1 MPKKLV
7 NALTPMQVKHATAG
21 RHADGGGLHLLVKK
35 PTEEAVRIAKPG
47 KPAEGARSWV
57 FRFMLKGKSRDIGL
71 GPAAGPDGI
80 TLADARDAAAAF
92 RLKVKAGVDPLAER
106 QMMAAE
112 ASAAAQAAKIAGKTF
127 KAVAETHIGANEDS
141 WRNAKH
147 RQQWT
152 NTLATYVYPVIGDL
166 PVADVSTAHVLS
178 ILEPIWKAK
187 PETAS
192 RVRGRIE
199 TILDAAK
206 ARGYRE
212 GENPARWRGHISQIL
227 PARSRLTRGHHK
239 ALSYSDLPAFMEKLG
254 KREAVAALALE
265 FAILTAARTGEVIG
279 AKWGEVNLEKAVW
292 TIPADRMKAG
302 KEHRVPLSPRAVEI
316 LKETKRLEKDWLFP
330 GEDGKLSSMAMT
342 MLLRRMKVE
351 ATVHGFRSAFR
362 DWSAECT
369 GYAHEVC
376 EMALA
381 HTIGNKAEAAYRRG
395 DLFEKRRRLMA
406 DWATY
411 CANSTADADDD
422 SKVTP
427 IRSQA

>member
-7 NALTPMQVKHATAG
+7 NALTPMQVKHAPAG
-21 RHADGGGLHLLVKK
+21 RHADGGGLHLLVKD
-35 PTEEAVRIAKPG
+35 T
-47 KPAEGARSWV
+47 GARSWV
-57 FRFMLKGKSRDIGL
+57 YRFMLKGKSRDLGL
-71 GPAAGPDGI
+71 GPAAGPDAI
-80 TLADARDAAAAF
+80 KLTDARDLAGAL

-106 QMMAAE
+106 QMKAAE
-112 ASAAAQAAKIAGKTF
+112 AIAAEQAAHIAGKTF
-127 KAVAETHIGANEDS
+127 KDVAGAYIEANEDS

-147 RQQWT
+147 RQQWS
-152 NTLATYVYPVIGDL
+152 NTLATYVYPVIGEL
-166 PVADVSTAHVLS
+166 PVAEVGTEHVMS
-178 ILEPIWKAK
+178 ILEPIWKTK

-206 ARGYRE
+206 ARGYRS

-239 ALSYSDLPAFMEKLG
+239 ALSYGDLPAFMEKLR

-265 FAILTAARTGEVIG
+265 YAILTAARTGEVIG
-279 AKWGEVNLEKAVW
+279 AKWGEVDLEKAVW

-316 LKETKRLEKDWLFP
+316 LEETKKLGKEWLFP
-330 GEDGKLSSMAMT
+330 GEQGGKLSGMAMT
-342 MLLRRMKVE
+342 MLMRRMKVE

-411 CANSTADADDD
+411 CANSTADAD

-427 IRSQA
+427 IRKAEAG